1 MSLFNIKMS
10 LRSNKLSRKQSCSN
24 LQEYYKENEISTNS
38 NVDQPKKSFSM
49 IICNHTKNINP
60 KPNPNPNTN
69 TINKIYGRLIT
80 IYHEPNV
87 SDILLNSIMERI
99 GFAHQ
104 ERYYRIKQ

>member
-1 MSLFNIKMS
+1 MS

-24 LQEYYKENEISTNS
+24 LQEYVKDTVSDIKEENGLSTNS
-38 NVDQPKKSFSM
+38 NVDQTNKSFSM

-60 KPNPNPNTN
+60 NPN

-87 SDILLNSIMERI
+87 SDMLLNSIMERI

-104 ERYYRIKQ
+104 ERYYRIEQ